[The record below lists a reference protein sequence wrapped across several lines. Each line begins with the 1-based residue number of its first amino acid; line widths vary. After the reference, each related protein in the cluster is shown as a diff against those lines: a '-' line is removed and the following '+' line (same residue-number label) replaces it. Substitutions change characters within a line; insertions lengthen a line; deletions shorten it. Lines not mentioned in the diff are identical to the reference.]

1 MVKIYFLFPGLVQCE
16 ECDYKVSMGDCLKH
30 HKEAKH
36 EECALDA
43 DFVFELLHLQ
53 FKINLMPLPFNTWD
67 VFQRQVLITSCS
79 FKVT

>member
-1 MVKIYFLFPGLVQCE
+1 MFETQSLIYAKKFSRCE
-16 ECDYKVSMGDCLKH
+16 ECDYKVGMGDCLKH

-53 FKINLMPLPFNTWD
+53 FKINLMPTT
-67 VFQRQVLITSCS
+67 I
-79 FKVT
+79 